1 MSLHVPMERPL
12 IEANPQVE
20 VFGAYYREHV
30 MLARDRDR
38 GPVPESL
45 AALKGKPVAVS
56 GPSLAGWLLAG
67 AEGGMLRE
75 SLSTQHA
82 DGVAAARAL
91 AARRLGCRLR
101 GQARVHRPGAG
112 HSAEPH

>member
-1 MSLHVPMERPL
+1 MERPL

-20 VFGAYYREHV
+20 VFGAYYRERV
-30 MLARDRDR
+30 MLAWDRDR
-38 GPVPESL
+38 GPVPGSL